1 MTGPGLI
8 VIGSGPAGLG
18 AAAAFRKH
26 NTDLPVLL
34 VSADPAVPYER
45 PPLSKDFLRGETD
58 EVALHPRSWYA
69 DHDIELV
76 TGVEVDRVDPAGHFV
91 VIDGHR
97 RPYAALV
104 LATGAK
110 PSPLPV
116 AGGEHALQLRSLAD
130 AERLRTASS
139 GAQSAVVI
147 GAGFIGCEAAA
158 SLAHRGVAVT
168 LVAPE
173 GVPQRERLG
182 AEAGEQLL
190 RLVEAAG
197 ARYVGGVSVD
207 AVHDGPA
214 VRLDNGVTID
224 CDVVLAATGVVPQ
237 SDLAE
242 AAGLDIGQS
251 RVVVG
256 SDMATSAPGIF
267 AVGDVALAYNTSAG
281 RRIAVEH
288 WQDAADHGA
297 VAGTAAAGVDAG
309 WDGVPGFWTTIG
321 DADVKY
327 HAWGDGYQNS
337 RMLLRDGG
345 FTVWYER
352 DGATVGV
359 LTLNADD
366 DYDMGERLIKDG
378 APVPVPMR

>member
-1 MTGPGLI
+1 M
-8 VIGSGPAGLG
+8 
-18 AAAAFRKH
+18 
-26 NTDLPVLL
+26 
-34 VSADPAVPYER
+34 
-45 PPLSKDFLRGETD
+45 
-58 EVALHPRSWYA
+58 ALHPRSWYA

-76 TGVEVDRVDPAGHFV
+76 TGVEVDRLDPAGHFV
-91 VIDGHR
+91 VIDGDR

-139 GAQSAVVI
+139 GARSAVVI

-237 SDLAE
+237 SGLAE

-256 SDMATSAPGIF
+256 PDMATSAPGIF
-267 AVGDVALAYNTSAG
+267 AAGDVALAYNTSAG

-309 WDGVPGFWTTIG
+309 
-321 DADVKY
+321 
-327 HAWGDGYQNS
+327 
-337 RMLLRDGG
+337 
-345 FTVWYER
+345 
-352 DGATVGV
+352 
-359 LTLNADD
+359 
-366 DYDMGERLIKDG
+366 
-378 APVPVPMR
+378 